1 MRILSIDGGGIRGI
15 IPGTILVALEQKLQ
29 RLSGDPAARLADYFD
44 MIAGTSTGGI
54 LTCLYLCPNAFGK
67 PMYSAQD
74 AVNLYMTHGAAI
86 FDVGLFARLES
97 LGGIAEEKYSAAPL
111 ESLLLQYLGG
121 TKLSQLLKPCLITS
135 YDIERREA
143 VFFNSQDIPAGEEDF
158 LARDVARATSAAPT
172 FFPPAHIT
180 SSTSDTY
187 ALVDGGV
194 FCNNPSLAA
203 CVEAFGYNDNLN
215 IRDMTVLSLG
225 TGSSD
230 KSYPYD
236 EARNWGGIKW
246 LSPMLD
252 IMMAGVSEST
262 DYQLAAM
269 FKSAKCSSQ
278 YLRIQCDLSKFLGV
292 DSAMDNASL
301 GNLKG
306 LQDAGQVLAK
316 DNDAKLEAFADMLLK
331 P

>member
-1 MRILSIDGGGIRGI
+1 
-15 IPGTILVALEQKLQ
+15 
-29 RLSGDPAARLADYFD
+29 
-44 MIAGTSTGGI
+44 
-54 LTCLYLCPNAFGK
+54 
-67 PMYSAQD
+67 MYSAQD

-230 KSYPYD
+230 KSYPYE